1 MTLIELTV
9 ILVVLLV
16 FLGLTFIG
24 VRAWKKGADRTACI
38 MNIYQTQ
45 MAVRSFA
52 NMNGLSPGTDVGEL
66 PNPIDVKAQL
76 LGENGFIQSEPECTG
91 NGAYQFG
98 GNLIP
103 RTGTLYLS
111 CSLASAGQ
119 HVPGNYDAW

>member
-76 LGENGFIQSEPECTG
+76 LGENGFI
-91 NGAYQFG
+91 
-98 GNLIP
+98 
-103 RTGTLYLS
+103 
-111 CSLASAGQ
+111 
-119 HVPGNYDAW
+119 